1 MDEFHVIRGKIY
13 EDLQVVHEKL
23 DQVKEKVRASL
34 KSEQNPDGLLTRGEQ
49 AYVKCLELQ
58 KEQLE
63 VLFSED
69 EAHWRE
75 NLEEANKGRSRIA
88 KQI

>member
-1 MDEFHVIRGKIY
+1 
-13 EDLQVVHEKL
+13 LQVVHEKL
-23 DQVKEKVRASL
+23 DQAKQKVKANL
-34 KSEQNPDGLLTRGEQ
+34 KSARNKDGLLTRGEQ

-75 NLEEANKGRSRIA
+75 NLDKAKESRGLI
-88 KQI
+88 